1 MNLLEKVWQRQ
12 LDRNGSAASQYK
24 YMLQFISTKDEL
36 TDKEIDQLDEVLKRN
51 NYNWEQVKT
60 DMEAIERLNTLQP
73 LADSVSEA
81 KAEMMQALVASS
93 EYSDYVIRER
103 IRLDNGTDKH
113 ESLKTDARQ
122 SFSNAN
128 DAIVEI
134 ENIKRNK
141 PHLFD

>member
-1 MNLLEKVWQRQ
+1 
-12 LDRNGSAASQYK
+12 
-24 YMLQFISTKDEL
+24 MLQFISTKDEL

-113 ESLKTDARQ
+113 EATKTDARQ